1 MAIRLAM
8 QKQSVQPLA
17 DRPPVPFVAFETT
30 EAYTVLAGS
39 MQAGALLLC
48 DHASNAFP
56 AGYGTLGLPES
67 ELCRH
72 IAYDIGALSVTR
84 HMAAGL
90 RVPAI
95 HTHYSR
101 LLIDPNRGADDPT
114 LIMRLSDGAVIPGNR
129 VLSAAERHQRMARYY
144 HPYHSTITRVIDG
157 FVAAGVPPV
166 LVSMHSFTDNWK
178 GVPRPWHV
186 SVLWDKDPRFAVPL
200 LEALSAEGDLIV
212 GDNEPYHGALEGD
225 CMWQHGSTRGLPHA
239 IIEVR
244 QDLIADA
251 AGEAA
256 WGARLSRIISSILAR
271 DDLRADL
278 HDVRHY

>member
-1 MAIRLAM
+1 M
-8 QKQSVQPLA
+8 QKHFVQPA
-17 DRPPVPFVAFETT
+17 GAAGTVPIVAFERT
-30 EAYTVLAGS
+30 EAYTVRSGSLAS
-39 MQAGALLLC
+39 GALLLC
-48 DHASNAFP
+48 DHAANLFP
-56 AGYGTLGLPES
+56 EGYGTLGLPES
-67 ELCRH
+67 ELQRH

-84 HMAAGL
+84 HMADAL
-90 RVPAI
+90 DAPAI

-129 VLSAAERHQRMARYY
+129 VLSAEERRHRAERYY
-144 HPYHSTITRVIDG
+144 LPYHAAISRLID
-157 FVAAGVPPV
+157 AYIEAGVPPV
-166 LVSMHSFTDNWK
+166 LISMHSFTDNWK

-225 CMWQHGSTRGLPHA
+225 CMWQHGSMRGLPHA

-244 QDLIADA
+244 QDLIGDAD
-251 AGEAA
+251 GQAA
-256 WGARLSRIISSILAR
+256 WGARLSRIIAGILAR
-271 DDLRADL
+271 DDLRSDL
-278 HDVRHY
+278 HEVRRYT